1 MGKLKAL
8 LLTEGMHG
16 MISQVEGMAKAL
28 NTEYTHKVV
37 RLSFPW
43 NLIPPKFTPISQ
55 IVLKEKIYI
64 TNNEIPDIVISCGRK
79 SVIPSIFIKKQ
90 NSKIFTIHIQ
100 DPKVNFKN
108 FDAIVAP
115 EHDNLKGDNI
125 YTSKGAIHYITELE
139 ISKASQYL
147 ADKIKSEKIVS
158 LILGGPN
165 KYYSFNP
172 DQIVNIF
179 NKIKTIFVSNGYKVI
194 MIPSMRTPKEIIDLA
209 IREMGSCGHVVNKVD
224 KQAYLSAYALADY
237 VIVTCDST
245 SMISEAA
252 TSGKPIFVA
261 HMEEKKNNYKIIV
274 IPSMRTPKISI
285 ELAIKEFSECGY
297 VVNHIDK
304 QAYLSAL
311 ALANNVV
318 VTCDSTSMIS
328 EAASSGKPIYVAHMK
343 AKKNN
348 YRFKRFFKLFK
359 EMGITRDLSDK
370 VENWTYNKIN
380 EAERI
385 ANTINSKIRN

>member
-28 NTEYTHKVV
+28 NTEYSHKIV

-43 NLIPPKFTPISQ
+43 NLVPPKFTPISN
-55 IVLKEKIYI
+55 IILKDKIYI
-64 TNNEIPDIVISCGRK
+64 DDSEIPDLIISCGRK
-79 SVIPSIFIKKQ
+79 SVIPSIVLKRK
-90 NSKIFTIHIQ
+90 NPKIFTIHIQ
-100 DPKVNFKN
+100 DPKVNFRN

-115 EHDNLKGDNI
+115 EHDDLKGENI
-125 YTSKGAIHYITELE
+125 YNSKGAIHYITEIE

-165 KYYSFNP
+165 KYYSFNS
-172 DQIVNIF
+172 DQIINIF
-179 NKIKTIFVSNGYKVI
+179 NQIKSIFVSDGYKVI
-194 MIPSMRTPKEIIDLA
+194 IIPSMRTPKEIVNLA
-209 IREMGSCGHVVNKVD
+209 IREMGSCGYVVNKVD
-224 KQAYLSAYALADY
+224 KQAYLSAYALANY

-261 HMEEKKNNYKIIV
+261 HM
-274 IPSMRTPKISI
+274 
-285 ELAIKEFSECGY
+285 
-297 VVNHIDK
+297 
-304 QAYLSAL
+304 
-311 ALANNVV
+311 
-318 VTCDSTSMIS
+318 
-328 EAASSGKPIYVAHMK
+328 K

-359 EMGITRDLSDK
+359 QMGIIRDLGEK
-370 VENWTYNKIN
+370 VEDWTYNKHN
-380 EAERI
+380 EAHRI
-385 ANTINSKIRN
+385 AIEIKNKIKN